1 MHLTSDSDDYRM
13 EEKEPSQHLHQR
25 ATLHCRHA
33 AIEDCRVYPLNEN
46 TLNVLRV
53 SFKQGYF
60 QSITTIISIT
70 LAVLNRNTFKV
81 LQVLPLNKDI
91 LKVFKY

>member
-13 EEKEPSQHLHQR
+13 KEKEPSQHLHQR

-46 TLNVLRV
+46 TLNVLQV

-60 QSITTIISIT
+60 QSVSSITSIT
-70 LAVLNRNTFKV
+70 LENL
-81 LQVLPLNKDI
+81 I
-91 LKVFKY
+91 

>member
-1 MHLTSDSDDYRM
+1 MLT
-13 EEKEPSQHLHQR
+13 PSVNTYLKQKVEWQPV
-25 ATLHCRHA
+25 HA

-60 QSITTIISIT
+60 QSITTTISII
-70 LAVLNRNTFKV
+70 LAV
-81 LQVLPLNKDI
+81 
-91 LKVFKY
+91 